1 MISSSHGVP
10 WSNKSKMSRSSVS
23 SPEANIL
30 SFSHRCGS
38 GVKGANPRVR
48 DSTIRID
55 RGIRLNKLR
64 MGDISVEK
72 GGFISPNY
80 LYKTIVSLK
89 EQIMKTKTY
98 PKSAFS
104 VCATSS
110 AARTTHH
117 LDGQFLAELAIYYK
131 SRVVA

>member
-1 MISSSHGVP
+1 MISISHGVP

-23 SPEANIL
+23 SPEASIL

-48 DSTIRID
+48 DSTIRMD

-64 MGDISVEK
+64 MVDISVEK

-80 LYKTIVSLK
+80 LCKTIVSLK
-89 EQIMKTKTY
+89 EHIMKTNTLPEIGFLRLRDVIGDKEGR
-98 PKSAFS
+98 
-104 VCATSS
+104 CAQSLH
-110 AARTTHH
+110 A
-117 LDGQFLAELAIYYK
+117 G
-131 SRVVA
+131 